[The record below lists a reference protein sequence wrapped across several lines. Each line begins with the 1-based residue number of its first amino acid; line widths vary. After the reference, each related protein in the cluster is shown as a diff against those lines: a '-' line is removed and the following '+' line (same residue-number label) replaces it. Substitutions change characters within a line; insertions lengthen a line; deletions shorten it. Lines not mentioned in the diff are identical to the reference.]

1 MTFGRV
7 VGIILLFCA
16 ILFATGSECPVQA
29 QTVIKI
35 GAVQPITGPLA
46 GPGTSVNAGLADSL
60 NMAND
65 EGGING
71 KKIQYIMEDGHFVL
85 YSSTSFSGKLALPR
99 GTSTS

>member
-1 MTFGRV
+1 MTFGKTV
-7 VGIILLFCA
+7 SIILLLCA
-16 ILFATGSECPVQA
+16 ILFANGAEYPAQA

-71 KKIQYIMEDGHFVL
+71 KKIQYIMEDGHYNLEVATKAFERIML
-85 YSSTSFSGKLALPR
+85 ETYS
-99 GTSTS
+99 